1 MILIEG
7 IVTDHFDSS
16 VPIYHWYGGMSELNV
31 LSLPEYVEKNA
42 DRLRKRYLDFI
53 DELGK
58 SSVNGYRLNDEFIVY
73 RGHSLWFMSTLV
85 EKNLVKSPA
94 ISDCIKLFALE
105 EVLLQKKV
113 KELHLYASNS
123 QLIKTIKIL
132 CNKLAIKI
140 VVKRYRAKKSVKYI
154 LKTWIPTFLQGLF
167 YLIKE
172 YRLYSPLFK
181 QKKPIWHEGEQQIF
195 IFSHLINFEL
205 PKNKQGSIYSRF
217 WETLPLFLNK
227 KHIKINFLNHY
238 YSSKSIPSINEA
250 KVLLDEIN
258 SSVSFHGEIHHCVPF
273 FLDNKRIIRVLLFYF
288 FVHLKRHKS
297 ISIKKKFG
305 STFSKVNFWYL
316 LKNDWNDSMLGSVLM
331 HNLLFIES
339 IENYLKQLPKQRLG
353 LYLQENNGWERAF
366 IKAWRKY
373 QQAELIGVAHTVIRY
388 WDLRYYDLRSSHP
401 SENNQLELL
410 VPDYIAVNGP
420 VAKYM
425 LLETGYPE
433 SAIIQVE
440 ALRYLQNPASCIKET
455 PASVGSQINVLV
467 CGDIDQASTAEML
480 TTLASFIN
488 QNTVYASRMNFT
500 YKSHP
505 VSDLSLDSFALRF
518 IQSTN
523 QKISDIIHQHQVAIV
538 TDSTTV
544 GVEAYLA
551 GLDVI
556 VFSYPKRLNF
566 SPLRNV
572 KGVFF
577 ATNVK
582 QLTGCLN
589 SILLQKKSQ
598 RDIFFWNDP
607 LLPKW
612 DQLIS
617 KYYN

>member
-7 IVTDHFDSS
+7 VVTDQFDSS
-16 VPIYHWYGGMSELNV
+16 VPIYHWNGAMSELNV

-42 DRLRKRYLDFI
+42 DRLRKKYIDFI
-53 DELGK
+53 DEMGK
-58 SSVNGYRLNDEFIVY
+58 SNVNGYRLNDEFIVY
-73 RGHSLWFMSTLV
+73 RGHSLWSMSTLV
-85 EKNLVKSPA
+85 EKNLVKSPT

-105 EVLLQKKV
+105 ELLLQQKV
-113 KELHLYASNS
+113 KELHLHASNY
-123 QLIKTIKIL
+123 QLTKAIKIL

-140 VVKRYRAKKSVKYI
+140 IVKRYRAKKRVKNI

-172 YRLYSPLFK
+172 YRVYLPLFK
-181 QKKPIWHEGEQQIF
+181 QKEQIWHAGERQIF

-205 PKNKQGSIYSRF
+205 PKNKHESIYSRY
-217 WETLPLFLNK
+217 WETLPFYLNK
-227 KHIKINFLNHY
+227 KHIKINFLNHF
-238 YSSKSIPSINEA
+238 YSSKLMPSIKEA
-250 KVLLDEIN
+250 IVLLDEIN

-273 FLDNKRIIRVLLFYF
+273 FLDSKRMIRVLLYYF
-288 FVHLKRHKS
+288 SVHLKRHKF

-305 STFSKVNFWYL
+305 STFSKVNFWFL
-316 LKNDWNDSMLGSVLM
+316 LENDWNDSMQGAVLM

-339 IENYLKQLPKQRLG
+339 IENYLRQLPKQQLG

-366 IKAWRKY
+366 IKAWKKY

-401 SENNQLELL
+401 SENNQLELP

-420 VAKYM
+420 VAENM
-425 LLETGYPE
+425 LLEADYPK
-433 SAIIQVE
+433 SRIIQVE
-440 ALRYLQNPASCIKET
+440 ALRYLDIPTCIKKT
-455 PASVGSQINVLV
+455 LPTVGSQINVLV

-488 QNTVYASRMNFT
+488 QNKEYASRMNFT

-505 VSDLSLDSFALRF
+505 VNDLSLDSFALSF

-523 QKISDIIHQHQVAIV
+523 RKISDIIHQYHVAV
-538 TDSTTV
+538 VSDSTTV

-556 VFSYPKRLNF
+556 VFSYPNRLNF

-577 ATNVK
+577 AKNVK
-582 QLTGCLN
+582 QLTDCLN
-589 SILLQKKSQ
+589 SISLQKETQ
-598 RDIFFWNDP
+598 RDNFFWHEP
-607 LLPKW
+607 QLPKW
-612 DQLIS
+612 NQLIS
-617 KYYN
+617 KFYN